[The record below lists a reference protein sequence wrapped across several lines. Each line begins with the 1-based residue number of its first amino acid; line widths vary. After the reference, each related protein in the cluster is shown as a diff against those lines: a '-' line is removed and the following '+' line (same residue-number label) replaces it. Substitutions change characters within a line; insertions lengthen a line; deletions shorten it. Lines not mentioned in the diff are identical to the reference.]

1 MSLTGLLTVVTTLEL
16 SFLQEPPE
24 ATLFILLLSLVL
36 GVATSFANRLVMNLD
51 EYRRMTIES
60 HRVRKEVMDAMKSG
74 NQRNIDKAQKKQQE
88 LMSQQSRSTMDRM
101 KISLF
106 FMIPFLIIWRLLGS
120 FFGGITIAFFPFKI
134 PLIPENFSVANWYI
148 LCSITVNIIISRVLG
163 LTFEIEPEDI

>member
-1 MSLTGLLTVVTTLEL
+1 MATDFFDKDLATAKAAKAEDVSTSPVTDDPLH
-16 SFLQEPPE
+16 
-24 ATLFILLLSLVL
+24 ADDI
-36 GVATSFANRLVMNLD
+36 A
-51 EYRRMTIES
+51 S
-60 HRVRKEVMDAMKSG
+60 HRMVKQKEELVSQVADAAHE
-74 NQRNIDKAQKKQQE
+74 IEYLQKKQQE

-120 FFGGITIAFFPFKI
+120 FFGGITIAFFPIKI

-148 LCSITVNIIISRVLG
+148 LCSITINIIISRVLG